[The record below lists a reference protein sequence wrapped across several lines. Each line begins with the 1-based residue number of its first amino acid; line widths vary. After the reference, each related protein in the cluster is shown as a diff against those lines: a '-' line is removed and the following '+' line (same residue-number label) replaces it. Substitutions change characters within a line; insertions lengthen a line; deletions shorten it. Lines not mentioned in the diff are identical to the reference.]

1 MRIEV
6 AGALAVGKS
15 TLCRKLERHG
25 FHVVYEDL
33 SANPYLDLRR
43 QDPEKYGF
51 LAQQSFV
58 DEKLKAIRAA
68 VEARIP
74 AVVVDFCM
82 AAELA
87 YVEYYVSDRPEWLA
101 RLERQVAEG
110 LEAVGQPDL
119 IVHLHCPPELQ
130 LARIK
135 ARGRGFEQGH
145 DLGFVRT
152 ISRMVRERVEEAER
166 GGVPV
171 LHVDSSLL
179 PEDPAAF
186 PEALL
191 SFMDAPSPAEAVP
204 A

>member
-15 TLCRKLERHG
+15 TLCKKLELHG

-33 SANPYLDLRR
+33 SANPYLELRK

-58 DEKLKAIRAA
+58 DEKLKAIKAA
-68 VEARIP
+68 VDAGFPR
-74 AVVVDFCM
+74 VVVDFCM
-82 AAELA
+82 AIEMA
-87 YVEYYVSDRPEWLA
+87 YAEYYVSDRPEWLA
-101 RLERQVAEG
+101 RLERQVEQG
-110 LEAVGQPDL
+110 LRDFGQPDL

-145 DLGFVRT
+145 DLEFVRT
-152 ISRMVRERVEEAER
+152 ISGMVRERVDLAESM
-166 GGVPV
+166 GVEV
-171 LHVDSSLL
+171 VHVDSSALNDPYRIPSVLL
-179 PEDPAAF
+179 SSITESIF
-186 PEALL
+186 PERLIA
-191 SFMDAPSPAEAVP
+191 
-204 A
+204 